1 MFLKINNYY
10 FVWMSGKC
18 FQYVWTIRCL
28 TRKYLFGGV
37 INVLI
42 DVVPFRKRKF
52 KIMNNFKHNL
62 NFQCWKNVPGPMWM
76 VVNFAYSKILM
87 WFKINWWRRRW
98 KDIWNVENTFCNYVM
113 YEMIVIIGM
122 KYIIMN
128 QLCLVLVGDPNES
141 AVISQI
147 WNFSW
152 NTNPTFTNAFH
163 ESNIQNRDGT
173 TTITNFNTTWRQL
186 QLSFFRA
193 KNDAIRI

>member
-1 MFLKINNYY
+1 MNKLFLKINNYY

-76 VVNFAYSKILM
+76 VINFACSKILM

-122 KYIIMN
+122 KY
-128 QLCLVLVGDPNES
+128 ES
-141 AVISQI
+141 TLSGPCRRPKWICCY
-147 WNFSW
+147 
-152 NTNPTFTNAFH
+152 FTNLKFLMKY
-163 ESNIQNRDGT
+163 ESDVHKC
-173 TTITNFNTTWRQL
+173 
-186 QLSFFRA
+186 LS
-193 KNDAIRI
+193 RI